1 MLILLYKYINII
13 IKCIDFLLCCVIIKS
28 SRGKQTKKENRE
40 MKKEFIKN
48 NNLTGMVRELVDG
61 LGMNSADAIDYVY
74 DMKTMSNEE
83 FAKKYLK

>member
-1 MLILLYKYINII
+1 MLCYNRI
-13 IKCIDFLLCCVIIKS
+13 IKGSK
-28 SRGKQTKKENRE
+28 KTKRE
-40 MKKEFIKN
+40 GEKTIKKEFIKN

-61 LGMNSADAIDYVY
+61 LGMNSVDAIEYVY

>member
-1 MLILLYKYINII
+1 
-13 IKCIDFLLCCVIIKS
+13 
-28 SRGKQTKKENRE
+28 

-61 LGMNSADAIDYVY
+61 LGMNSTDAIDYVY

>member
-1 MLILLYKYINII
+1 MLCYNII
-13 IKCIDFLLCCVIIKS
+13 IKGNKKTKS
-28 SRGKQTKKENRE
+28 EGENK

-48 NNLTGMVRELVDG
+48 NNLTGMVRELVEG
-61 LGMNSADAIDYVY
+61 LGMNSVDAIEYVY

>member
-1 MLILLYKYINII
+1 
-13 IKCIDFLLCCVIIKS
+13 
-28 SRGKQTKKENRE
+28 

-48 NNLTGMVRELVDG
+48 NNLTAMVRELVEG

-83 FAKKYLK
+83 FAEKYLK

>member
-1 MLILLYKYINII
+1 
-13 IKCIDFLLCCVIIKS
+13 
-28 SRGKQTKKENRE
+28 

-48 NNLTGMVRELVDG
+48 NRELVDG

-74 DMKTMSNEE
+74 DMKTMSDEE

>member
-1 MLILLYKYINII
+1 MLCYNRIRK
-13 IKCIDFLLCCVIIKS
+13 KK
-28 SRGKQTKKENRE
+28 TKREGENK

-61 LGMNSADAIDYVY
+61 LGMNSVDAIEYVY

-83 FAKKYLK
+83 FTEKYLK